1 MVSILSWRRRNGG
14 VEKGKEELRREKE
27 EGGGGWVADGEVHR
41 SSKED
46 WAVVA
51 EEVDADVSERR
62 RNLFPS
68 SVA

>member
-14 VEKGKEELRREKE
+14 VEKGKEELRREEE
-27 EGGGGWVADGEVHR
+27 EGGGCVADGEVHR